1 MQFFNLCSRSS
12 FQKPVTERDAIS
24 RKKYFFLLFFLRKFI
39 GLSLHP
45 VYGGHFAFR
54 SVLIFPNVRIP
65 EFCESVPRPI
75 LTEPEDVRAAL
86 EKFNYNW
93 KDSGFRDFGNPSR
106 RYSTTQME
114 FFGRPVAER
123 WEVLRPWIDGGAKNI
138 D

>member
-1 MQFFNLCSRSS
+1 MFF
-12 FQKPVTERDAIS
+12 FQ
-24 RKKYFFLLFFLRKFI
+24 KFI

-45 VYGGHFAFR
+45 VFGGHFAFR

-65 EFCESVPRPI
+65 EFREATPQMIITDNEEIR
-75 LTEPEDVRAAL
+75 TAL
-86 EKFNYNW
+86 EKFNYSW
-93 KDSGFRDFGNPSR
+93 KDSGFRDFGAPKR

-123 WEVLRPWIDGGAKNI
+123 WAVLRPWIDGGAKNI